1 MENKHLIVLTVF
13 GVVLL
18 ASIAEALWFKYQ
30 GRAYPWKASAATF
43 QVWVIQR
50 IINTAMGAS
59 VLSMMFWLSDFRLF
73 TIEMDSAVAWLS
85 LFLGVE
91 FFYYWHHRISH
102 TNRFFW
108 ATHSVHHSPEQLVL
122 FGALRLGWTGSV
134 TGAFLFYLPLVLL
147 GFPPTA
153 VFGVLVLNL
162 LYQFWL
168 HTELIPK
175 LGVFEWLFNTP
186 SHHRVHHG
194 SNPEYLDRNYG
205 GTLIIFDRLFNTFVE
220 EKGDVTIRYGLV
232 KPLQSNNP
240 IKIALHEWQA
250 IAKDLCKVRNA
261 KELWHTLF
269 GAPGWQADRDT
280 PANTNIKHPVTPIS
294 KTTIERKINMKTI
307 AISACA
313 LFVFVGLAQA
323 QNSQVKP
330 SPTQVQQMLAMLKTE
345 MPKRFSRADTNQ
357 DGKLTKSEA
366 NGTMPRV
373 YQYFDSID
381 VQKRGY
387 VTQEDIATYAH
398 AQAAALSK

>member
-1 MENKHLIVLTVF
+1 MQNTQIIILTIF
-13 GVVLL
+13 
-18 ASIAEALWFKYQ
+18 ASLFLVSMIEAFWFRLR
-30 GRAYPWKASAATF
+30 GRHYPWKATGATF
-43 QVWVIQR
+43 LVWLAQR
-50 IINTAMGAS
+50 VINT
-59 VLSMMFWLSDFRLF
+59 VLSGSVISFMVWISNFRLF
-73 TIEMDSAVAWLS
+73 TIEMNSVSAWLT

-122 FGALRLGWTGSV
+122 FSALRLGWTGSL
-134 TGAFLFYLPLVLL
+134 TGAFLFYAPLVLL
-147 GFPPTA
+147 GFPANA
-153 VFGVLVLNL
+153 VFAVLALNL

-175 LGVFEWLFNTP
+175 LGIFEWLLNTP

-194 SNPEYLDRNYG
+194 SNEEYLDKNYG
-205 GTLIIFDRLFNTFVE
+205 GTLIIFDRLFGTFVE
-220 EKGDVTIRYGLV
+220 EKDDVTIRYGLV

-250 IAKDLCKVRNA
+250 IAKDLLKIRNA
-261 KELWHTLF
+261 KEFWYTLF
-269 GAPGWQADRDT
+269 GAPGWQADRGT
-280 PANTNIKHPVTPIS
+280 EVNKTSKHSATNIS
-294 KTTIERKINMKTI
+294 KTTTERKINMKTI
-307 AISACA
+307 AILAST
-313 LFVFVGLAQA
+313 LLVFVGLAQA
-323 QNSQVKP
+323 QNTQAKP
-330 SPTQVQQMLAMLKTE
+330 SPAQVQQMLSMLKTE

-366 NGTMPRV
+366 NSTMPRV